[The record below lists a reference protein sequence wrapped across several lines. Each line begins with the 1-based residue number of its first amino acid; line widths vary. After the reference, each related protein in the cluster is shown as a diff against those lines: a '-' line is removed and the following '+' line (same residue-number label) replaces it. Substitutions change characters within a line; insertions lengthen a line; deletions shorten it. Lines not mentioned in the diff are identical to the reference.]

1 MKIIDCT
8 TYYSEDLMLDV
19 RLNILNEYVDKF
31 VIVESKF
38 SHSGKPKSLNF
49 NINNF
54 QKFKD
59 KIEYLVI
66 ENEPEGIDENLE
78 NSSAIKRMN
87 SLLRIEQSYDY
98 MVNALNDVEDNDL
111 VCLSDNDEIPNF
123 ESQHFKNSKNDIF
136 IFKQLF
142 FYYKFNLFYDLMP
155 WFGTKAC
162 KKKKLISF
170 SWLRNLKTKKYPF
183 WRLDTIFSN
192 LKQTNLQIVDNGGW
206 HFTNLMT
213 AKNIF
218 TKLSNFGHHNEFDIS
233 GVTVEDIQECINKR
247 IVNYD
252 HRADKTESEKYK
264 ANYKLKVVNDD
275 LLPKYLILNKEKYKN
290 WFDNLND

>member
-19 RLNILNEYVDKF
+19 RFNILNEYVDKF
-31 VIVESKF
+31 IIVESQF
-38 SHSGKPKSLNF
+38 SHSGKPKKLNF
-49 NINNF
+49 DLNNF
-54 QKFKD
+54 KKFKD
-59 KIEYLVI
+59 KIDYLVI
-66 ENEPEGIDENLE
+66 EKEPDGINPNLE
-78 NSSAIKRMN
+78 NLSAIKRTN

-98 MVNALNDVEDNDL
+98 MINALNNVDDNDL

-123 ESQHFKNSKNDIF
+123 NSPYFKNSKNDIF

-142 FYYKFNLFYDLMP
+142 FYYKFNLFYNLMP
-155 WFGTKAC
+155 WYGTKAC
-162 KKKKLISF
+162 KKKKLSSF

-192 LKQTNLQIVDNGGW
+192 LKQRNLQIVESGGW

-213 AKNIF
+213 AENIY
-218 TKLSNFGHHNEFDIS
+218 TKLSNFGHHNEFDVS
-233 GVTVEDIQECINKR
+233 GVTVKDIQNCIDNR

-252 HRADKTESEKYK
+252 HQADKTENKKYG
-264 ANYKLKVVNDD
+264 ANYKLEIVKDN
-275 LLPKYLILNKEKYKN
+275 LLPEYLILNKEKYKD
-290 WFDNLND
+290 WFDNLDD

>member
-19 RLNILNEYVDKF
+19 RLNILNKYVDKF

-38 SHSGKPKSLNF
+38 SHSGKPKKLNF
-49 NINNF
+49 DINNF
-54 QKFKD
+54 KKFKD

-66 ENEPEGIDENLE
+66 EKEPEGINPNLE
-78 NSSAIKRMN
+78 NISAIKRTN

-98 MVNALNDVEDNDL
+98 MINALSNVGDNDL
-111 VCLSDNDEIPNF
+111 ICLSDNDEIPNF
-123 ESQHFKNSKNDIF
+123 DSSHFKKSKNDIF

-142 FYYKFNLFYDLMP
+142 FYYKFNLFYNLMP
-155 WFGTKAC
+155 WYGTKAC
-162 KKKKLISF
+162 KKKKLITL

-192 LKQTNLQIVDNGGW
+192 LKQRNLQIVENGGW

-213 AKNIF
+213 AEDIY
-218 TKLSNFGHHNEFDIS
+218 TKLSNFGHHNEFDVS
-233 GVTVEDIQECINKR
+233 GVTVEDIQKCIDDK

-252 HRADKTESEKYK
+252 HRVDKTESEKYG
-264 ANYKLKVVNDD
+264 ANYKLEIIKDD
-275 LLPKYLILNKEKYKN
+275 LLPEYLISNKEKYKD
-290 WFDNLND
+290 WFDFQK